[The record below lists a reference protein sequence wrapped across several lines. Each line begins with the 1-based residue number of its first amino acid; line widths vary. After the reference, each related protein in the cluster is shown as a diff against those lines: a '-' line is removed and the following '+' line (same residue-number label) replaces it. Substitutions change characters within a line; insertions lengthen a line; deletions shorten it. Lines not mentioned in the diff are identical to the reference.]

1 MTTIADVAL
10 LAGVSKATASRAFS
24 RPEMVSHATAQR
36 VHEAADKL
44 GFIVNNTARLLAGGR
59 SGILALVVPTLD
71 NSYFSPVIAG
81 AQTRADESGFQLT
94 VAVYPL
100 EATAELAP
108 LSRLGR
114 QVDGL
119 IVVAPRGTDDLIR
132 TALGDTPAVLV
143 DREIDGISSVVADTA
158 SAFGA
163 LIESLAS
170 DGHRR
175 IVYVG
180 GPEGSWQDR
189 QRTHAVQT
197 AAQRTG
203 VELDVIGPHP
213 STFAAGVQAT
223 PAVRAQ
229 TPTAVV
235 PYATAIG
242 LGIRYAY
249 LSAGEQPPLVSS
261 EQAIVDALDQH
272 DVPAIDVDGHELG
285 NAAAEMLIARLT
297 SPTAPVDRRRLQVAF
312 RKDA

>member
-10 LAGVSKATASRAFS
+10 LAGVSKATASRTFS
-24 RPEMVSHATAQR
+24 RPELVSADTAQR
-36 VHEAADKL
+36 VHNAAEKL

-81 AQTRADESGFQLT
+81 AQIRADESGFQLT

-100 EATAELAP
+100 ESTTELAP

-132 TALGDTPAVLV
+132 TALGETPAVLV

-163 LIESLAS
+163 LIESLAA
-170 DGHRR
+170 DGHRNV
-175 IVYVG
+175 VYVG
-180 GPEGSWQDR
+180 GPDGSWQDR
-189 QRTHAVQT
+189 QRTSAVQA
-197 AAQRTG
+197 AAQHTG
-203 VELDVIGPHP
+203 VELNIVGPHP

-223 PAVRAQ
+223 PAVRTH

-235 PYATAIG
+235 PYATALG

-249 LSAGEQPPLVSS
+249 LSAGDQPPLVSS
-261 EQAIVDALDQH
+261 EQAIVEALEQH
-272 DVPAIDVDGHELG
+272 DVPAIDVDGQELG
-285 NAAAEMLIARLT
+285 NVAADMLIARLT
-297 SPTAPVDRRRLQVAF
+297 APGSRVDRRRLEVAF